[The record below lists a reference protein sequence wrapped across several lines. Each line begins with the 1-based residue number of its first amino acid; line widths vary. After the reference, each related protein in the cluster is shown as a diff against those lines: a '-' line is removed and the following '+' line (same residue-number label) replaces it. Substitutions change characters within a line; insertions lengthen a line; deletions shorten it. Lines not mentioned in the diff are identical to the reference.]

1 MGKEKDIHNNLQQPL
16 DNKMARYIAALAL
29 IGAVLA
35 DGGSHASH
43 GAAADTGSYAAPQSS
58 YGSPQ
63 QDYAAPQQSY
73 DAPQY
78 AAPAYEQPQE
88 TYGAPAVAYESYQ
101 SPDYASAEGAL
112 DTIDGFDLSKLTEL
126 LPLFIAVFAAIIIAQ
141 IFAPLFAALFGAKV
155 GLLGGIFS
163 PLGQAKFDVI
173 NAILAPFNL
182 VLGNVGTCTAATFGT
197 GRSINDIGVV
207 EMIDIANNMY
217 NALN

>member
-1 MGKEKDIHNNLQQPL
+1 MGEKDIHNNLQQPL

-63 QDYAAPQQSY
+63 QDYAAPQ
-73 DAPQY
+73 Y

-88 TYGAPAVAYESYQ
+88 TYGAPAVGYESYQ

-112 DTIDGFDLSKLTEL
+112 DTIDGFYFSKLTEL

-182 VLGNVGTCTAATFGT
+182 VLGNVGTCTAATFS
-197 GRSINDIGVV
+197 GRSIDDIGVV

>member
-1 MGKEKDIHNNLQQPL
+1 MGSSILIVERERHIQQSTTTL

-88 TYGAPAVAYESYQ
+88 TYGAPAVGYESYQ

-112 DTIDGFDLSKLTEL
+112 DTIDGFDLSKLTEF
-126 LPLFIAVFAAIIIAQ
+126 LPLFIAVFA
-141 IFAPLFAALFGAKV
+141 AKV

-182 VLGNVGTCTAATFGT
+182 VLGNVGTCTAATFS
-197 GRSINDIGVV
+197 GRSIDDIGVV

>member
-63 QDYAAPQQSY
+63 QDYAAPQQSH

-88 TYGAPAVAYESYQ
+88 TYGAPAVGYESYQ

-126 LPLFIAVFAAIIIAQ
+126 LPLFIAVFAAII
-141 IFAPLFAALFGAKV
+141 GAKV

-182 VLGNVGTCTAATFGT
+182 VLGNVGTCTAATFG
-197 GRSINDIGVV
+197 GRSIDDIGVV